1 MKKQITQN
9 RKISFSENQAPLRSK
24 VIRENKKPFV
34 AKTLRKAIMRRS
46 VLNKT
51 VNNLNDPLAMK
62 LYKNQ
67 RNYVVSLSQKT
78 KKDYF
83 RNIPNDSSSKNFW
96 KFCKHFF
103 TNQITNFDDK
113 VMLVENEK
121 ALFKND
127 EIAYLFN
134 TYFNDITE
142 GLNIET
148 WQCLNLP

>member
-51 VNNLNDPLAMK
+51 VNNLNDPLAIK

-83 RNIPNDSSSKNFW
+83 RNISQMIHLLKTSGNFANISLLIKSQILTTKLCW
-96 KFCKHFF
+96 LRTKRHFL
-103 TNQITNFDDK
+103 K
-113 VMLVENEK
+113 MMR
-121 ALFKND
+121 
-127 EIAYLFN
+127 
-134 TYFNDITE
+134 
-142 GLNIET
+142 
-148 WQCLNLP
+148 